1 MTEGQAQQNQVQ
13 KTKFNK
19 FFLVKIVTLITLV
32 IFGYFGFKHWQ
43 ISKSNIFKKAEIGK
57 SENSDNDI
65 FDISEEYKNQPG
77 LEGSDDKDLSDLTVS
92 ELKEKGAEFVY
103 RSLLKNQVQIND
115 LKQQIQE
122 LKAEFTKYK
131 SQEKIGKVIFTYIDL
146 RQKLFA
152 GEDYLEAA
160 KNFEMLIGFDENLQN
175 KFIKLNPLLKDFI
188 GKKKI
193 INNFDN
199 IIPELMATKNNN
211 PGQDWRSKFRYYI
224 SKIIIIRRVDGANP
238 NDTDG
243 IIVGVEKYLNEENYQ
258 EALNSLLLLDEKYH
272 QVLVGFLND
281 LGNAIEVKKIDQE
294 ILNYL
299 KSLN

>member
-1 MTEGQAQQNQVQ
+1 MTEGQTQQIQ
-13 KTKFNK
+13 KQKPKFNK
-19 FFLVKIVTLITLV
+19 FFFVKIVAIITLI

-43 ISKSNIFKKAEIGK
+43 ISKNNIFKKSEIGK
-57 SENSDNDI
+57 NENSDSDI
-65 FDISEEYKNQPG
+65 FDISEEYKNQA
-77 LEGSDDKDLSDLTVS
+77 GSEDYDDKDLSDLTVS

-131 SQEKIGKVIFTYIDL
+131 SQEKIGKVIFAYIDL

-152 GEDYLEAA
+152 GEDSREAGN
-160 KNFEMLIGFDENLQN
+160 NFEMLIGFDSNLQG
-175 KFIKLNPLLKDFI
+175 KFAKLKPLLKDFI
-188 GKKKI
+188 GQEKLSKTF
-193 INNFDN
+193 NS
-199 IIPELMATKNNN
+199 IIPELVATKNNN
-211 PGQDWRSKFRYYI
+211 PGNDWRSKFRYYI
-224 SKIIIIRRVDGANP
+224 SKIVVIRRIDGANS

-243 IIVGVEKYLNEENYQ
+243 IIVRVEEALKEENYQ

-272 QVLVGFLND
+272 QVLVSFLND
-281 LGNAIEVKKIDQE
+281 LGNAIEVQKIDQE